1 MDDHPLLG
9 TQETGAGRPAAVIQA
24 VGATPDPSPCPRLAL
39 GHLFG
44 RPLSLGH
51 HTWHF
56 LHFLD
61 SKARIF
67 SHFTYLK

>member
-39 GHLFG
+39 GHLIG

-51 HTWHF
+51 HT
-56 LHFLD
+56 
-61 SKARIF
+61 
-67 SHFTYLK
+67 